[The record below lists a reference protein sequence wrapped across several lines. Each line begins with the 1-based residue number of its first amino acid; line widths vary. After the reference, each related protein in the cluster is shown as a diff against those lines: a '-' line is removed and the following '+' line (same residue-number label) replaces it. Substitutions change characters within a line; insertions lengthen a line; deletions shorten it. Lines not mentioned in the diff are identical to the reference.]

1 MPRRFEQEDGVVPM
15 RLLPWD
21 EDMLSRLLDDWLP
34 PIAHPP
40 TGAQIEALTPT
51 QLPMSR
57 EHVDEEGTDG

>member
-1 MPRRFEQEDGVVPM
+1 MKGVLPM
-15 RLLPWD
+15 RTLPYD
-21 EDMLSRLLDDWLP
+21 EAVLSRLLDLWLP
-34 PIAHPP
+34 PIANAP